1 MSQQH
6 EQVQE
11 KKYPVGTSAK
21 FAAGTLVASLP
32 FDLLAHLGPT
42 GFLVGGL
49 ASYVAW
55 KHGPEVYEALRGMIP
70 QLPPLEQALEAEPVD
85 TSGKLMPLK
94 SERQKQNRS
103 FWDRAMGKFPEGYF
117 DSPDPD
123 EEILL
128 NEQAPTGEP
137 ALEGDSLFAQ
147 QAVST
152 EVPGIRRITIE
163 EMVKHTTRN
172 SYEVYIGRSLT
183 GLGYKPVKIN
193 FRKRHIKLIGASQHG
208 KSSMAAALLEAIT
221 RTHDNE
227 HVLLALLDLENK
239 TSRLFANLPHV
250 AELMVGEKV
259 VDLHAKSYDEV
270 LERLELICELID
282 YRYTLS
288 EQELDALPILIVYL
302 EEFIDLKDY
311 FKQLI
316 DAVPEDQKEAA
327 KKKYTR
333 LVYCIKKIAARGLKA
348 YVQLLMCAQVDYAD
362 EDLKEALVN
371 VTSGMS
377 FAVRPTAAKAA
388 GFYQNAM
395 ITQNAKD
402 DKVGQ
407 CVVEMPDCKDI
418 ILAPDYDLKA
428 RLRAL
433 GAKQAVYKK
442 ATPVNL
448 ETPVYQRVNSL
459 VNGSTSSMEPLPAN
473 PRLRLLETGNAPE
486 IELEDTEEPSVNVN
500 VNVNDQTRETIK
512 RLVEMGTLKHRQ
524 IAKVV
529 KLDGRNYGMYRQVC
543 REMGI
548 ATEKEA

>member
-1 MSQQH
+1 
-6 EQVQE
+6 
-11 KKYPVGTSAK
+11 
-21 FAAGTLVASLP
+21 
-32 FDLLAHLGPT
+32 
-42 GFLVGGL
+42 
-49 ASYVAW
+49 
-55 KHGPEVYEALRGMIP
+55 
-70 QLPPLEQALEAEPVD
+70 
-85 TSGKLMPLK
+85 
-94 SERQKQNRS
+94 
-103 FWDRAMGKFPEGYF
+103 
-117 DSPDPD
+117 
-123 EEILL
+123 
-128 NEQAPTGEP
+128 
-137 ALEGDSLFAQ
+137 
-147 QAVST
+147 
-152 EVPGIRRITIE
+152 
-163 EMVKHTTRN
+163 
-172 SYEVYIGRSLT
+172 
-183 GLGYKPVKIN
+183 
-193 FRKRHIKLIGASQHG
+193 
-208 KSSMAAALLEAIT
+208 MAAALLEAIT

-239 TSRLFANLPHV
+239 TSRLFADVPHI
-250 AELMVGEKV
+250 AELLVGGKT

-288 EQELDALPILIVYL
+288 EQELDQLPILIVYL

-316 DAVPEDQKEAA
+316 DAVPEDQKDAA

-418 ILAPDYDLKA
+418 ILAPDYDLKT

-442 ATPVNL
+442 AIPVNL
-448 ETPVYQRVNSL
+448 KTPVSQRVNTS
-459 VNGSTSSMEPLPAN
+459 VNGSTSSMEPLPEN
-473 PRLRLLETGNAPE
+473 PRLRLLETGNASE
-486 IELEDTEEPSVNVN
+486 IELEDTEEPSIN

-529 KLDGRNYGMYRQVC
+529 KLDGRNYPVYRQVC

-548 ATEKEA
+548 ATEREA

>member
-1 MSQQH
+1 MSQQN
-6 EQVQE
+6 EQIE
-11 KKYPVGTSAK
+11 TKKYAVGTSAK
-21 FAAGTLVASLP
+21 FAAATMVASFP

-42 GFLVGGL
+42 GLLVGGL
-49 ASYVAW
+49 ASYVAFR
-55 KHGPEVYEALRGMIP
+55 HGPEVYENLRGMIP
-70 QLPPLEQALEAEPVD
+70 QLPPLEQALKAEQLD
-85 TSGKLMPLK
+85 TSGNVKPAKL
-94 SERQKQNRS
+94 EQQKQSRS
-103 FWDRAMGKFPEGYF
+103 FWDRALGYYPEGYF
-117 DSPDPD
+117 DNADPD
-123 EEILL
+123 EETLL

-152 EVPGIRRITIE
+152 EIPGIRRITIE
-163 EMVKHTTRN
+163 EMVKHTTHN

-183 GLGYKPVKIN
+183 RPGNKPIKIN

-239 TSRLFANLPHV
+239 TSRLFANLPHI
-250 AELMVGEKV
+250 AELMVGEKI
-259 VDLHAKSYDEV
+259 VDLHAKTYDEV

-348 YVQLLMCAQVDYAD
+348 YVQMLMCAQVDYAD

-448 ETPVYQRVNSL
+448 ETPVYQRVNSP

-473 PRLRLLETGNAPE
+473 PRLRLLETGNASE
-486 IELEDTEEPSVNVN
+486 IELEDTEEPSVN

>member
-1 MSQQH
+1 MS
-6 EQVQE
+6 EQNIQSDQAQE
-11 KKYPVGTSAK
+11 KKYPVGVSAK
-21 FAAGTLVASLP
+21 FAGGTLLASLP
-32 FDLLAHLGPT
+32 FDVFAHLGAT
-42 GFLVGGL
+42 GLLVGGL
-49 ASYVAW
+49 ASYVAYR
-55 KHGPEVYEALRGMIP
+55 HGPEVYETMRNMFPVLPALPDGS
-70 QLPPLEQALEAEPVD
+70 EQIEPA
-85 TSGKLMPLK
+85 
-94 SERQKQNRS
+94 QKKQGRS
-103 FWDRAMGKFPEGYF
+103 ILDRAMGYHPEE
-117 DSPDPD
+117 D
-123 EEILL
+123 
-128 NEQAPTGEP
+128 EQAENT
-137 ALEGDSLFAQ
+137 DIFAQ
-147 QAVST
+147 QERST
-152 EVPGIRRITIE
+152 EVPGIARITVDQ
-163 EMVKHTTRN
+163 MVERTTRN

-183 GLGYKPVKIN
+183 GQGNKAVKIN

-239 TSRLFANLPHV
+239 TSRLFANVPHI

-433 GAKQAVYKK
+433 GAKQSAYKK
-442 ATPVNL
+442 VVPVNL
-448 ETPVYQRVNSL
+448 ETPAYRGAYTS
-459 VNGSTSSMEPLPAN
+459 VNGSTSAMEPLPEN
-473 PRLRLLETGNAPE
+473 PRLRLLENAEASE
-486 IELEDTEEPSVNVN
+486 IELEDTEEPSVSVS
-500 VNVNDQTRETIK
+500 VSDDTRKVIR
-512 RLVEMGTLKHRQ
+512 RLVKMGTLGHRD
-524 IAKVV
+524 IAKIVG
-529 KLDGRNYGMYRQVC
+529 LDGRNWATYKQVC
-543 REMGI
+543 EEMGI
-548 ATEKEA
+548 TTKKEA